1 MQKAHLYEAILLVN
15 RGVDEAVRGLE
26 RLKRAKDSQLNSS
39 CFDAEL
45 VVFEDHRARLNSYFC
60 TALQHS
66 ELQDSARFGT
76 RHREHEKNTLD
87 EVQVYRDVQV
97 VEDRRRGEGKPP
109 KVRFFTPE
117 EQREWERQYP
127 KPPGDAES
135 EPNRRAGAQP

>member
-26 RLKRAKDSQLNSS
+26 RLKRAKDSQLDSS
-39 CFDAEL
+39 CFEEEL
-45 VVFEDHRARLNSYFC
+45 MLFEDHRARLNSYFC

-76 RHREHEKNTLD
+76 RHREYEKNTLD

-97 VEDRRRGEGKPP
+97 LEARRRGEGKLP

-135 EPNRRAGAQP
+135 EPQRSAGAQP